1 MKIRPGTDWA
11 TAPRTSPS
19 CDTWRSTSCKRTQ
32 PRDPC
37 AASSSAPAGTT
48 PTSPDSSLYSEVRL
62 PCPSDGVV
70 ENGQAQRPGTVPVIP
85 VSADNGKNR
94 DLSYLFFRSK
104 LRPIAR
110 RRSVVATK
118 EESAMSVA
126 QDGAV
131 KDVLARVD
139 ADLDHAR
146 ERLFELL
153 RIPSIS
159 TQPDHKKDVQH
170 AAEWLRAQLEELGL
184 KTTIMPTAGHPV
196 VLGTHPGPAGTKA
209 PRVLF
214 YGHYDVQPA
223 DPLELWNSPPFEP
236 QLVDG
241 PRGKRIVG
249 RGAVDA
255 KGQSMMFIEALRA
268 WKTAGGGIPAPVIVL
283 MEGEEEIGSPN
294 LEPFLKANKDALGAD
309 FALISDTNM
318 WDVNTPGLTTRLRGM
333 CNCE

>member
-1 MKIRPGTDWA
+1 
-11 TAPRTSPS
+11 
-19 CDTWRSTSCKRTQ
+19 
-32 PRDPC
+32 
-37 AASSSAPAGTT
+37 
-48 PTSPDSSLYSEVRL
+48 
-62 PCPSDGVV
+62 
-70 ENGQAQRPGTVPVIP
+70 
-85 VSADNGKNR
+85 
-94 DLSYLFFRSK
+94 
-104 LRPIAR
+104 
-110 RRSVVATK
+110 
-118 EESAMSVA
+118 MSVA

-159 TQPDHKKDVQH
+159 TAPDHKQDVQH
-170 AAEWLRAQLEELGL
+170 AAEWLRAQLEELGF
-184 KTTIMPTAGHPV
+184 KVSIIPTAGHPV
-196 VLGTHPGPAGTKA
+196 VLGHHPGPAGTKA

-236 QLVDG
+236 QFVDG
-241 PRGKRIVG
+241 PRGKRIVA

-268 WKTAGGGIPAPVIVL
+268 WKTDGGGIPAPVIVL

-294 LEPFLKANKDALGAD
+294 LEP
-309 FALISDTNM
+309 S
-318 WDVNTPGLTTRLRGM
+318 
-333 CNCE
+333 